1 MTVGRPRRDRYLI
14 VNADDF
20 GQSRGVNRGII
31 EAHEEGLVSSASL
44 MVRWP
49 AASEAAAYARERPG
63 FSVGLHF
70 DFYEWTCRRGRW
82 KPLYEVLPSLDI
94 RAVRRE
100 AIDQLE
106 AFRRLV
112 GRDPTHLDSH
122 QHVHLKRTIRP
133 LFIELAGTL
142 GVPLRRCSQEI
153 RYRGDFYGQDGAGR
167 PCPQLISPAA
177 LIATLRRLPPGCT
190 ELGCHPGYAMD
201 LTSMYR
207 RERAREVRT
216 LCHPR
221 VREALRDSRVHLR
234 SFMDIAEITAA
245 KSTRPAPAWSSAGA
259 G

>member
-1 MTVGRPRRDRYLI
+1 MGRPRRDRYLV

-20 GQSRGVNRGII
+20 GQSAGVNRGII
-31 EAHEEGLVSSASL
+31 EAHEEGVVSSASL

-49 AASEAAAYARERPG
+49 AAAAAAAYARSRPA
-63 FSVGLHF
+63 FSLGLHF
-70 DFYEWTCRRGRW
+70 DLCEWTCRRGRW
-82 KPLYEVLPSLDI
+82 TPLYEVLPALEVH
-94 RAVRRE
+94 AVRRE
-100 AIDQLE
+100 ITGQLE
-106 AFRRLV
+106 TFRRLV

-122 QHVHLKRTIRP
+122 QHVHLERGLRP
-133 LFIELAGTL
+133 VFVELADML
-142 GVPLRRCSQEI
+142 GVPLRRCHPGI
-153 RYRGDFYGQDGAGR
+153 RYCGDFYGQDGAGR

-177 LIATLRRLPPGCT
+177 LIAVLGRLLPGCT
-190 ELGCHPGYAMD
+190 ELGCHPGYARD

-234 SFMDIAEITAA
+234 SFVDIADITRAE
-245 KSTRPAPAWSSAGA
+245 STGPVATRASAGS